1 MYWRWLVAGACLWTT
16 TLTAQMPEV
25 DWNQAMG
32 WASEVA
38 AEWEPDPEALAM
50 VMPDHE
56 DWRVF
61 WEAVQQALGS
71 DSLLDMADLYAYAG
85 LALDLL
91 QRQPGGADL
100 AAWLRPRMDYFQLAD
115 VIARPGRPEHRP
127 HPPAGIR
134 PPKPVAPLPAPPAAE
149 TARAWDFNVWRSR
162 IAGRRPPSNAE
173 RYVPL
178 LKPLFQAEGVPDAL
192 VWLAEVE
199 SSFRPEARSP
209 VGALG
214 LYQFMPA
221 TAERFGLALKPR
233 DERLQPEASARAAA
247 QYLRLLHRRFQSWP
261 LALAAYNAGEG
272 RVGRLLKR
280 HNADSF
286 EGIVQHLPAE
296 TRMYVPKVRAVVL
309 ARENTDL
316 ALW

>member
-1 MYWRWLVAGACLWTT
+1 
-16 TLTAQMPEV
+16 
-25 DWNQAMG
+25 
-32 WASEVA
+32 
-38 AEWEPDPEALAM
+38 
-50 VMPDHE
+50 
-56 DWRVF
+56 
-61 WEAVQQALGS
+61 
-71 DSLLDMADLYAYAG
+71 
-85 LALDLL
+85 
-91 QRQPGGADL
+91 
-100 AAWLRPRMDYFQLAD
+100 
-115 VIARPGRPEHRP
+115 
-127 HPPAGIR
+127 
-134 PPKPVAPLPAPPAAE
+134 
-149 TARAWDFNVWRSR
+149 VWRSR